1 MKNYYLLFFLF
12 CSLVVYAQ
20 NKYDYTWKIG
30 YGFDGMKLYNGSIL
44 DFNDDTL
51 KIKSDSIRVLN
62 YFANA
67 SLSDKNGSLICY
79 SGGFWIEDVNSNII
93 NNSSNIVCL
102 KDSILINSLM
112 KDGGFGGIQSIMM
125 LPRPN
130 NEDKKFSF
138 FSFESFDRTTGFVN
152 DFIYSN
158 LEYDEKYNVK
168 LIDKCIRSTN
178 NKRFYSAFLSACRH
192 GNGRDWWV
200 FAVEAKYKKAHLFL
214 FTKDGIVQD
223 NEIELNVPVVD
234 TISDGVTCFTNDG
247 KKLALYSIYN
257 GLWVYDFDRCN
268 GTISNLQT
276 IPIKGEPIDVFHN
289 WGRGVANSPNSRYL
303 YVSKA
308 VYMYQFDLQA
318 KDIASS
324 KILIG
329 EYDGFIDT
337 FSGFPIG
344 FNLLQLAPNNK
355 IYGSTTNGSRFL
367 HVIENPDEKGLQ
379 CNFRPHSLLLPTF
392 NSFSLPNY
400 PNFRLGAAKG
410 SICDTINGMP
420 YEKEVV
426 LLFPNPYVSGD
437 NLNLQYNGK
446 APAEFILY
454 DITGRLVYRKQLQ
467 QTSESQYLQL
477 PSFPIGN
484 YVWKVGST
492 VGKLQIY

>member
-1 MKNYYLLFFLF
+1 
-12 CSLVVYAQ
+12 
-20 NKYDYTWKIG
+20 
-30 YGFDGMKLYNGSIL
+30 
-44 DFNDDTL
+44 
-51 KIKSDSIRVLN
+51 
-62 YFANA
+62 
-67 SLSDKNGSLICY
+67 
-79 SGGFWIEDVNSNII
+79 
-93 NNSSNIVCL
+93 
-102 KDSILINSLM
+102 
-112 KDGGFGGIQSIMM
+112 
-125 LPRPN
+125 
-130 NEDKKFSF
+130 
-138 FSFESFDRTTGFVN
+138 
-152 DFIYSN
+152 
-158 LEYDEKYNVK
+158 
-168 LIDKCIRSTN
+168 
-178 NKRFYSAFLSACRH
+178 
-192 GNGRDWWV
+192 
-200 FAVEAKYKKAHLFL
+200 
-214 FTKDGIVQD
+214 
-223 NEIELNVPVVD
+223 
-234 TISDGVTCFTNDG
+234 
-247 KKLALYSIYN
+247 
-257 GLWVYDFDRCN
+257 
-268 GTISNLQT
+268 
-276 IPIKGEPIDVFHN
+276 
-289 WGRGVANSPNSRYL
+289 
-303 YVSKA
+303 
-308 VYMYQFDLQA
+308 MYQFDLQA

-410 SICDTINGMP
+410 SLCDTINGMP

-437 NLNLQYNGK
+437 YLNLQYNGK

-467 QTSESQYLQL
+467 QISESQYLQL

-492 VGKLQIY
+492 VGKLQLY